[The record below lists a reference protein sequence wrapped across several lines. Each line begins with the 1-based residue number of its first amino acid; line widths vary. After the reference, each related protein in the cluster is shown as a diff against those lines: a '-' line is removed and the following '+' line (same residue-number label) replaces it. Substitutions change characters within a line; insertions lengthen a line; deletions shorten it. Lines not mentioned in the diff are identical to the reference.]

1 MNEVEWVEKCQNHS
15 KIKEAYLLEIQAFI
29 TKVKSLPGGTSIQQD
44 EAEKAAH
51 LYLRARK
58 RDVERAIELYKANKR
73 MRYTENVDS
82 IDPLEDGVRRELLS
96 GKFTVLPTLPD
107 DEMDATIAIFTAYRH
122 WPPLT
127 THRDTLKGVLYQ
139 LDAAMLDEQS
149 QRKGLVVL
157 YDMRDTKYSNFDY
170 HLCIKLLNLFKGV
183 YPARLRKVIIIE
195 PPLWFRAPFNVLRL
209 FVREKMRDRIY
220 SVGYDELSVHLPNS
234 TLKRLFGQLTQNQHF
249 DWLLN
254 CLKRTGHASRMPSDY
269 FTLPSLR
276 PPLTSAG
283 SIYST
288 LYNPLLGNEL
298 VVQLHLYNNNN
309 VDGNDHNANKTIT
322 LPRYNTNTTI
332 SNSKGITLSSIHG
345 SLRVPMKNRRCSDD
359 AFNSIIITTPS
370 SSSSITGSTQ
380 LQQQYTVNGSISPPH
395 PQIESTIGLQTSPLP
410 RRGLLANN
418 RMTDS
423 MFEASGISTGFHDER
438 HALFR
443 SSDRHFSHSSS
454 FRCRANNTTN
464 SSRRTTN
471 SSYTSSYDRLYVTN
485 QMSETRLSISE
496 FITRVQSIG
505 SIGLTVEFE
514 ALFKDS
520 PVKGACTRF
529 AQASN
534 RHRNRYLDVP
544 CLDSTAVEL
553 SDNTYIHANWV
564 DGYQCPRAYILAQGP
579 LENTI
584 REFWMTV
591 WEHKVITIIML
602 TKVVEGQRPKCA
614 LYWPTKNPS
623 SKDQSLRSSSST
635 NSSLLNITTN
645 GVLHKN
651 TQNSNNSVLST
662 SITPISA
669 TYGEFH
675 VTNCGEFIE
684 AGGLYKRSVLEV
696 TCKSPTINL
705 DTTHIGISRMECSR
719 QKSKPSNIHN
729 SLKNTPTNTTN
740 ISNNKLTVHHYLYL
754 GWPDF
759 DVPVDSEEFLKFL
772 LTVKQ
777 SHKSRSR
784 LLLSPS
790 ISSLST
796 SPSATISS
804 TDHTVSQSSSISSP
818 LLVHCSAGI
827 GRTGTFVTTDIC
839 LQQALNEGY
848 LDVPDVINQLRCQRA
863 GAVQVAKQYAFIH
876 QALVSQLSKQS
887 SQLQNN
893 NEDSDKCND
902 IIGGNYND
910 TTTVL

>member
-1 MNEVEWVEKCQNHS
+1 MV
-15 KIKEAYLLEIQAFI
+15 
-29 TKVKSLPGGTSIQQD
+29 
-44 EAEKAAH
+44 
-51 LYLRARK
+51 R
-58 RDVERAIELYKANKR
+58 
-73 MRYTENVDS
+73 
-82 IDPLEDGVRRELLS
+82 EDG
-96 GKFTVLPTLPD
+96 PTLPD
-107 DEMDATIAIFTAYRH
+107 DELDATIAIFTAYRH

-139 LDAAMLDEQS
+139 LDAAMMDEQS

-276 PPLTSAG
+276 PPLTSTG

-298 VVQLHLYNNNN
+298 VVQLQLYNNNNNNSN
-309 VDGNDHNANKTIT
+309 VDGNDHNTNKTIT

-359 AFNSIIITTPS
+359 VFNSIIITTPSS

-395 PQIESTIGLQTSPLP
+395 PPTDSTIGLQTSPLP

-423 MFEASGISTGFHDER
+423 MFEASGISTVFHNDR

-443 SSDRHFSHSSS
+443 SSGRHFSHSNS
-454 FRCRANNTTN
+454 FRSRANNTTN
-464 SSRRTTN
+464 SSSGAN
-471 SSYTSSYDRLYVTN
+471 SSSYTSSKDRLYVTN
-485 QMSETRLSISE
+485 QLSETRLSISE

-529 AQASN
+529 AMERFESIYDEAVGIYIGRSLVSVNIQEVSHSPDPLMITVRDCDALQSKFFYNFKQASN
-534 RHRNRYLDVP
+534 KRRNRYLDVP

-591 WEHKVITIIML
+591 WEHKVVTIIML

-614 LYWPTKNPS
+614 LYWPTKNAS

-635 NSSLLNITTN
+635 HYSLLNATTN

-669 TYGEFH
+669 SYGEFH

-696 TCKSPTINL
+696 TCKSPTNNV
-705 DTTHIGISRMECSR
+705 DTTHIGVSKMECSR
-719 QKSKPSNIHN
+719 QKSIASNVHN
-729 SLKNTPTNTTN
+729 SLKESNNTPTNTTN
-740 ISNNKLTVHHYLYL
+740 KSNNKLTVHHYLYL

-777 SHKSRSR
+777 SHKSRSK

-790 ISSLST
+790 ISSQST

-804 TDHTVSQSSSISSP
+804 TDYTVSSSSSISSP

-893 NEDSDKCND
+893 NEDGDKCND
-902 IIGGNYND
+902 IVGRYYGGLLTLIVVNENRAINRLPIYLILA
-910 TTTVL
+910 TKSSL